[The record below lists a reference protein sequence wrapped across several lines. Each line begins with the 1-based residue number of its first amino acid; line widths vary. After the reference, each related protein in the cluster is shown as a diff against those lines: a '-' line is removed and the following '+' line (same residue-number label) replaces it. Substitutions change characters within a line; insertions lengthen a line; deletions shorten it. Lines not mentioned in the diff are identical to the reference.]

1 MDLATL
7 INNFGFPI
15 AVCAGLAY
23 FVYDNEKYGRKQMN
37 DLMDIAKTVALSF
50 KDSLDRNSEVI
61 EQLKNEI
68 TILREDCEIDR
79 ETKRNDTDCGE

>member
-1 MDLATL
+1 MDLAAL

-23 FVYDNEKYGRKQMN
+23 FVYDNEKYGRRQMN
-37 DLMDIAKTVALSF
+37 DLMEVAKTVAMSF
-50 KDSLDRNSEVI
+50 KDSLDRNSDVI

-68 TILREDCEIDR
+68 TVLREEAQH
-79 ETKRNDTDCGE
+79 EQGKRNDTDIGE